1 MKLPDLDAQFLHRE
15 QIAYRTFEEGS
26 MLNVELLEF
35 PLPTGLNAS
44 TANVLIRLSS
54 NYPDAAPDM
63 WWTIPHLTTA
73 QGAVIAATE
82 VIETFD
88 GRQWQR
94 WSRHLDAGAWRAGVD
109 NLESYFRLLHT
120 ELTTAA
126 AAS

>member
-15 QIAYRTFEEGS
+15 EIAYRTFEEGS

-35 PLPTGLNAS
+35 PLPAGLSADRA
-44 TANVLIRLSS
+44 TVLIRLSS

-63 WWTIPHLTTA
+63 WWVIPHLTTA
-73 QGAVIAATE
+73 QGAGIAATE

-94 WSRHLDAGAWRAGVD
+94 WSRHLDAGAWRAGID
-109 NLESYFRLLHT
+109 SLESYFRLLHT
-120 ELTTAA
+120 ELTA